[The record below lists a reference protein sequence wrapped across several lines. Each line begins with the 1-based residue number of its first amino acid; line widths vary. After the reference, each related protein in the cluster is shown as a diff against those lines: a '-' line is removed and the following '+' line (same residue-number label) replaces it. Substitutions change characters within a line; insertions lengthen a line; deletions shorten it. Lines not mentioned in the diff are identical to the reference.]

1 MLTEN
6 ISDKPS
12 MRPPSAPQDRP
23 TSLVLRV
30 AIPSPLRRVFDYLPP
45 KEVANP
51 QSLTPGMRLS
61 LAFGGQKNIVGILLT
76 VEDRLSEYKLKP
88 IHAVLDSAAD
98 NEGERQATLTPE
110 ILTLCEWCS
119 RYYHYPLG
127 EVCHLALP
135 TLLRKPSPPPIREK
149 PYQWQLTQEGQQ
161 YNQQDFGRAKKQLA
175 AWAIFKEQGA
185 LSPENIKSL
194 DINRTIINAL
204 LDKGILQQVTAE
216 KLASYDSRSP
226 EPETQADQKPN
237 ALMLNTEQEQALN
250 AIKLNTFNCY
260 LLDGVTGSG
269 KTEVYLQAIQ
279 KVINDGRQALV
290 LVPEIGLTPQTVSRF
305 QQRFNVPV
313 ATLHSGM
320 SDKQRLFTWQD
331 AKAGHTS
338 IIIGTRSSVFTPF
351 PNLGLIIVD
360 EEHDLSYKQQDG
372 VRYSARDTAIVRAQ
386 QQNIPIIL
394 GSATPA
400 LETLHNAISGR
411 FIHLHLTQRA
421 TTSKL
426 PEIHCIPSADDSLS
440 PQIINAIQQTLT
452 KQQQA
457 LVFINRRGFAPT
469 LLCQD
474 CHWISECL
482 QCDSRMTLHKL
493 SPTRQILHCHHCDTK
508 NTTPIKCPK
517 CHSGRLQ
524 ALGQGTQRSE
534 EELKKLFPDTPIL
547 RIDRDSMSRKGE
559 LANALDIIN
568 SQQPCILVGTQM
580 LAKGHHFANVSLA
593 VILGIDSGFFS
604 SDFRGSERMG
614 QLLTQVSGRAGRE
627 KHQGKVLLQTEF
639 ADHPLLQ
646 KLINDGYTALSH
658 QLLSERRL
666 CDTPPYSH
674 IAFIRCHAHQA
685 NLAIQFLQQ
694 TRQYC
699 ENILTSSPSLQYLG
713 PLSSTIEKRNN
724 RYYYYLQIKA
734 QKRSD
739 LHYVLTTL
747 CPILEKQRAPK
758 GLHWLVDVDPQ
769 ET

>member
-1 MLTEN
+1 MPALSKN
-6 ISDKPS
+6 KDHL
-12 MRPPSAPQDRP
+12 AP
-23 TSLVLRV
+23 TLLRV
-30 AIPSPLRRVFDYLPP
+30 AIPSPLRRTFDYLPTKDLINSP
-45 KEVANP
+45 LLV
-51 QSLTPGMRLS
+51 PGLRVS
-61 LAFGGQKNIVGILLT
+61 VSFGGQKNIVGI
-76 VEDRLSEYKLKP
+76 VIDADNRLSEHKLKS
-88 IHAVLDSAAD
+88 IHAVLDD
-98 NEGERQATLTPE
+98 EQPTLTSE
-110 ILTLCEWCS
+110 ILALCEWCS

-135 TLLRKPSPPPIREK
+135 TLLRKPSPLPIKEK
-149 PYQWQLTQEGQQ
+149 SFTWQLTTQGRQCNTQ
-161 YNQQDFGRAKKQLA
+161 NFSRAKKQLA
-175 AWAIFKEQGA
+175 VWEAFVERGA
-185 LSPENIKSL
+185 LSPEHIKVL
-194 DINRTIINAL
+194 DISRTSINAL
-204 LDKGILQQVTAE
+204 IKKGILE
-216 KLASYDSRSP
+216 KITD
-226 EPETQADQKPN
+226 EKPTPN
-237 ALMLNTEQEQALN
+237 TKTVLNTQNAENPKALTLNSEQKHALDN
-250 AIKLNTFNCY
+250 IHTNTFNCY

-269 KTEVYLQAIQ
+269 KTEIYLQTIQ
-279 KVINDGRQALV
+279 KVINKGQQALV

-320 SDKQRLFTWQD
+320 NDKQRLFAWQD
-331 AKAGHTS
+331 AKAGLTP

-411 FIHLHLTQRA
+411 FTHLHLTQRA
-421 TTSKL
+421 TTSQL
-426 PEIHCIPSADDSLS
+426 PDIHCIPSSDDSLS
-440 PQIINAIQQTLT
+440 PQVVNAIRQTLA

-469 LLCQD
+469 LICQD
-474 CHWISECL
+474 CHWISEC
-482 QCDSRMTLHKL
+482 QHCDSRMTLHKL
-493 SPTRQILHCHHCDTK
+493 SPTRQILHCHQCDTK
-508 NTTPIKCPK
+508 NTPPPKCPK
-517 CHSGRLQ
+517 CHSKRLQ
-524 ALGQGTQRSE
+524 PLGQGTQRSE
-534 EELKKLFPDTPIL
+534 EELRKLFPETAIL

-559 LANALDIIN
+559 LANALEIIN
-568 SQQPCILVGTQM
+568 SEQPCILVGTQM

-614 QLLTQVSGRAGRE
+614 QLLTQVAGRAGRE
-627 KHQGKVLLQTEF
+627 KHQGTVLLQTEF

-646 KLINDGYTALSH
+646 KLIHHGYSALSQ

-666 CDTPPYSH
+666 CDTPPYRH
-674 IAFIRCHAHQA
+674 MAFIRCHAFQA
-685 NLAIQFLQQ
+685 NSAIQFLQQ
-694 TRQYC
+694 TRQHC
-699 ENILTSSPSLQYLG
+699 ENTLSSSPSLQYLG
-713 PLSSTIEKRNN
+713 PLASTIEKRKN

-734 QKRSD
+734 TKRSD
-739 LHYVLTTL
+739 LHYVLKTL

-758 GLHWLVDVDPQ
+758 RLHWLIDVDPQ

>member
-1 MLTEN
+1 MQP
-6 ISDKPS
+6 PS
-12 MRPPSAPQDRP
+12 MPQSSQPP
-23 TSLVLRV
+23 LVLCI
-30 AIPSPLRRVFDYLPP
+30 AIPSPLRRVFDYLPA
-45 KEVANP
+45 KETTNT
-51 QSLTPGMRLS
+51 QTLMPGMRLS
-61 LAFGGQKNIVGILLT
+61 LSFGGQKNIVGILISL
-76 VEDRLSEYKLKP
+76 EHRLSKHKLKP
-88 IHAVLDSAAD
+88 IHATLD
-98 NEGERQATLTPE
+98 EQLPTLTPE
-110 ILTLCEWCS
+110 ILALCQWCS

-135 TLLRKPSPPPIREK
+135 TLLRKSSPPPTKEK
-149 PYQWQLTQEGQQ
+149 PLKWQLTPQGEQA
-161 YNQQDFGRAKKQLA
+161 NKEDFSRAKKQLA
-175 AWAIFKEQGA
+175 AWEVLKERGT
-185 LSPENIKSL
+185 LSPELIKPLNIS
-194 DINRTIINAL
+194 RATINAL
-204 LDKGILQQVTAE
+204 IDKNILQKVTSEEPAPHIKPE
-216 KLASYDSRSP
+216 NKTDKKL
-226 EPETQADQKPN
+226 E
-237 ALMLNTEQEQALN
+237 ALTLNSEQERALKT
-250 AIKLNTFNCY
+250 IQMNTFNCY

-279 KVINDGRQALV
+279 KVIDKGLQTLV

-305 QQRFNVPV
+305 QQRFSVPV

-320 SDKQRLFTWQD
+320 SDRQRLFTWQD
-331 AKAGHTS
+331 AKAGRTS

-351 PNLGLIIVD
+351 LNLGLIIVD

-400 LETLHNAISGR
+400 LETLHNAISER
-411 FIHLHLTQRA
+411 FTHLHLTQRA

-426 PEIHCIPSADDSLS
+426 PEIHCIPSADDNLS
-440 PQIINAIQQTLT
+440 PQIIDSIRQTLA

-474 CHWISECL
+474 CHWISECPH
-482 QCDSRMTLHKL
+482 CDSRMTLHKL
-493 SPTRQILHCHHCDTK
+493 SPTRQILHCHHCDAK
-508 NTTPIKCPK
+508 HTTPLKCPK
-517 CHSGRLQ
+517 CHGNRLQ

-534 EELKKLFPDTPIL
+534 EELGKLFPETPIL

-559 LANALDIIN
+559 LTKALEIIN

-614 QLLTQVSGRAGRE
+614 QLLTQVAGRAGRE

-646 KLINDGYTALSH
+646 KLINHGYPALSQ

-674 IAFIRCHAHQA
+674 IAFIRCHAYQA
-685 NLAIQFLQQ
+685 NIAIQFLQQ
-694 TRQYC
+694 TRLLC
-699 ENILTSSPSLQYLG
+699 EQIIASTPTLQYLG
-713 PLSSTIEKRNN
+713 PLASSIEKRNN
-724 RYYYYLQIKA
+724 RYYYYLQVKA

-747 CPILEKQRAPK
+747 CPILEKQRTPK
-758 GLHWLVDVDPQ
+758 GLHWLIDVDPQ